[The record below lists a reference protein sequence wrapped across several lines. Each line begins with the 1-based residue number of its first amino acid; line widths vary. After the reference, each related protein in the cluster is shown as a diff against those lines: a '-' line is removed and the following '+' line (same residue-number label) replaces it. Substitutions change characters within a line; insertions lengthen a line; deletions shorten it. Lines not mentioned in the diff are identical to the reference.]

1 MGQFQDRLIKFRND
15 KGLSQQNLAESIGVG
30 QVTVARWEN
39 GTSKPSPLAAVKL
52 EEIGFG
58 KIDNSDTKLASTP
71 KVAHTPEERKKL
83 RDRIRY
89 RIGLGAKSFRF
100 DPAPYVINSADDQV
114 GFFET
119 LFSLQEQSKLPISE
133 IEYIKRLSLV
143 SAIPGIIPA
152 QSELENPKLN
162 AKNWNPNYGPHGWHR
177 YVGRFP
183 PHLVRSIINHFG
195 IKKNDTL
202 CDPFAGSGTT
212 LVEGRLLGL
221 KGIGVDICPLS
232 CLISR
237 TKSKFPESTS
247 MLEKLSEELITF
259 YRDRWDVFNGQKKID
274 KVDSD
279 TIISRKGNSIPNF
292 SNVEKWFSPEAL
304 LGTSIVV
311 EFAQTLNGYQQDAIC
326 CALSSSMRSIG
337 NVDVDVVRAEYR
349 KTPRQNVDVLK
360 LVTRVLRKMI
370 GDIGKSLETHQ
381 GLIGSSDDI
390 EIIESSLLEAN
401 LPSDSVDYVI
411 TSPPYGVEAISYL
424 RTHLLSYRSLQPIL
438 GYDPYSFND
447 KIIGAEYVKENGT
460 TKANWLASD
469 YSSNFKQFF
478 QNEAL
483 EESAKILRRKDMMMH
498 FFDDMV
504 NVAKLFRNMIRK
516 NGKIAFVVGNKK
528 IGDYVIPTAEIIS
541 EIFESCGLELYDTIG
556 HKLKCN
562 NSNSEVPWQERIIQD
577 EFVLLFTRR

>member
-1 MGQFQDRLIKFRND
+1 
-15 KGLSQQNLAESIGVG
+15 
-30 QVTVARWEN
+30 
-39 GTSKPSPLAAVKL
+39 
-52 EEIGFG
+52 
-58 KIDNSDTKLASTP
+58 
-71 KVAHTPEERKKL
+71 
-83 RDRIRY
+83 
-89 RIGLGAKSFRF
+89 
-100 DPAPYVINSADDQV
+100 
-114 GFFET
+114 
-119 LFSLQEQSKLPISE
+119 
-133 IEYIKRLSLV
+133 
-143 SAIPGIIPA
+143 
-152 QSELENPKLN
+152 
-162 AKNWNPNYGPHGWHR
+162 
-177 YVGRFP
+177 
-183 PHLVRSIINHFG
+183 
-195 IKKNDTL
+195 
-202 CDPFAGSGTT
+202 
-212 LVEGRLLGL
+212 
-221 KGIGVDICPLS
+221 
-232 CLISR
+232 
-237 TKSKFPESTS
+237 
-247 MLEKLSEELITF
+247 
-259 YRDRWDVFNGQKKID
+259 
-274 KVDSD
+274 
-279 TIISRKGNSIPNF
+279 
-292 SNVEKWFSPEAL
+292 
-304 LGTSIVV
+304 SIVV

-390 EIIESSLLEAN
+390 KIIESSLLEAN

-460 TKANWLASD
+460 TKANWLTSD
-469 YSSNFKQFF
+469 YSSTFKHFF

-541 EIFESCGLELYDTIG
+541 EIFESFGLELYDTIG